1 MNKVFC
7 LDNNSISNI
16 NSISLILTD
25 NKVTYTIDNNGSQK
39 EEITNNNVKNINKI
53 ELFFT

>member
-1 MNKVFC
+1 MNKVQWYVKYF
-7 LDNNSISNI
+7 
-16 NSISLILTD
+16 SLVNFIL
-25 NKVTYTIDNNGSQK
+25 TYTIDNNGSKK

>member
-16 NSISLILTD
+16 NSIRLILTD
-25 NKVTYTIDNNGSQK
+25 NKVTYTIDNNGSKK

>member
-1 MNKVFC
+1 MWN
-7 LDNNSISNI
+7 IS
-16 NSISLILTD
+16 
-25 NKVTYTIDNNGSQK
+25 TYTIDNNGSKK